1 MRYIKYQIFPLPY
14 ACIYKVTICPSNI
27 SGTGANYL
35 NALEDALR
43 YEKEI
48 LYNC

>member
-1 MRYIKYQIFPLPY
+1 MRYIKYQIISLPY
-14 ACIYKVTICPSNI
+14 ACIYKVTIKPCNI

-43 YEKEI
+43 YEKDTV
-48 LYNC
+48 YKC